1 MPLYQTLIFVVAGIG
16 LIDTIYLSYHAFTK
30 TPVKCLFFPPAWCA
44 KFQQSPQSRLFG
56 FSNAYAGLAMYA
68 IIIVSLF
75 LFIQGTIPFWPTT
88 VVVLLGSLFSVYFT
102 YVQAFVLRAF
112 CTWCVLSAINFL
124 LLLIAIF
131 VLRG

>member
-16 LIDTIYLSYHAFTK
+16 LIDTIYLSYHAITK
-30 TPVKCLFFPPAWCA
+30 TPVKCLFFPPEWCV
-44 KFQQSPQSRLFG
+44 KVQQSPQSRLFG
-56 FSNAYAGLAMYA
+56 FPNAYAGLAMYA
-68 IIIVSLF
+68 LIIVSLI

-88 VVVLLGSLFSVYFT
+88 VVVLLGSLFSFYFT